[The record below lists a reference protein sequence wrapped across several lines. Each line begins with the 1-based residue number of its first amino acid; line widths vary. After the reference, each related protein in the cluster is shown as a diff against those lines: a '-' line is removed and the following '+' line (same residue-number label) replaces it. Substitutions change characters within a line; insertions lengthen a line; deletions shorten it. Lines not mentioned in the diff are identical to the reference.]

1 MNAIL
6 PIGALRAC
14 EYWLATYRRT
24 WRSSAL
30 SSVLT
35 PVLFLAA
42 MGVGL
47 GGYVHGGTGTV
58 EGVRYAV
65 FLAPGL
71 LAAWSM
77 QSAVGEATWP
87 VLGAIKWQKAYL
99 AMLATP
105 LTVPDVLLGHLTFMA
120 LRLTAVC
127 AAFTVVTA
135 AFGLTHSV
143 VGALLA
149 LFAGVLTGLAFAAPV
164 SAFAATQERDVG
176 FSLLYRFGM
185 IPLFLFSGTFFP
197 VSQLPAA
204 IRWLAYLSPLWHGV
218 ALCRD
223 FALGRGTAAGIALH
237 LAVLVVL
244 VVCGTMVAGRTYR
257 RRLER

>member
-1 MNAIL
+1 MSAVV
-6 PIGALRAC
+6 PAGPARAC
-14 EYWLATYRRT
+14 GYWLATYRRT
-24 WRSSAL
+24 WRSGAVA
-30 SSVLT
+30 SVLS
-35 PVLFLAA
+35 PVLYLAA

-47 GGYVHGGTGTV
+47 GGYVHGGSGRV
-58 EGVRYAV
+58 GGVPYAV

-71 LAAWSM
+71 LAAWAM
-77 QSAVGEATWP
+77 QTAIGEATWP

-105 LTVPDVLLGHLTFMA
+105 LSVRDVLLGHLAFMA
-120 LRLTAVC
+120 LRLLLVS
-127 AAFTVVTA
+127 AAFTAVTA
-135 AFGLTHSV
+135 AFGLAPSAS
-143 VGALLA
+143 GAILA
-149 LFAGVLTGLAFAAPV
+149 LVAAVLTGLAFAAPV

-218 ALCRD
+218 ALCRSL
-223 FALGRGTAAGIALH
+223 ALGAGPTPGDALH
-237 LAVLVVL
+237 LAVLVAL
-244 VVCGTMVAGRTYR
+244 VCAGTAVADRTYR
-257 RRLER
+257 RRLRR